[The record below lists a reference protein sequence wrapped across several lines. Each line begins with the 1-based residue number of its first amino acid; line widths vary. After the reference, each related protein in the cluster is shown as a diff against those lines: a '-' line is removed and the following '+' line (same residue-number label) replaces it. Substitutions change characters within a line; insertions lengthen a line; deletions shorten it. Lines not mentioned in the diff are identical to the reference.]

1 MSKVVD
7 LEEQVSYKK
16 ESASSYSDEE
26 NPKAHQEEE
35 PQPKIQAE
43 PEVGSLCL
51 EFKDVTYKVEVGSGS
66 LMENL
71 KQGKSPWAKTKKEIL
86 HQISGRFAPGRL
98 VALMGT
104 SGTFPSCV
112 LFQFWIYLILQC
124 LLGEQVQGR
133 PP

>member
-16 ESASSYSDEE
+16 ESASSSFDEE

-35 PQPKIQAE
+35 PQLDLKIQAQ

-66 LMENL
+66 LLENL

-112 LFQFWIYLILQC
+112 LF
-124 LLGEQVQGR
+124 
-133 PP
+133 